1 MRSFLRMG
9 RLVLCSCI
17 SCQVVRALCDAG
29 VGLACESPLAKIFAN
44 VLHHIKRDSKQM
56 LKECRVTSPEE
67 VV

>member
-1 MRSFLRMG
+1 MLSFLRMG

-56 LKECRVTSPEE
+56 
-67 VV
+67 